1 MLAFDESNNRCESE
15 GESSNVEEEEAD
27 DDGGNQ
33 SVGSS
38 RGQHL
43 PHVEEAK
50 GGTMLVVR

>member
-43 PHVEEAK
+43 LHVEEAK